1 MVNPGDVVV
10 LVIPIDSS
18 APKGRIILPQQMVL
32 RDLLDAHAAA
42 LACQPGELAGLLGSL
57 ARPPKLVVTDSQ
69 VFSQVAAIV
78 PPEVPLTSFSVLM
91 ARRKGQLSLLI
102 EGANALGGL
111 TGESRVLVCE
121 GCTHHRQCEDI
132 GTVKMPAWIKAFC
145 GAEPQFEFVSG
156 KEFPDSLEGYDL
168 VVHCGGCM
176 LNGREMRYRLDKARA
191 YGVPGRLRLQVRR
204 LRVWFWCGRPCQP
217 FRGFAGSRG
226 WLRVSRGTVA
236 IGICLTEPRI
246 IWGKGRI

>member
-1 MVNPGDVVV
+1 
-10 LVIPIDSS
+10 
-18 APKGRIILPQQMVL
+18 MVL

-57 ARPPKLVVTDSQ
+57 AKPPKLVVTDSQ

-78 PPEVPLTSFSVLM
+78 PPEVPLTSFPILM

-168 VVHCGGCM
+168 VVHCGGGGACSTA
-176 LNGREMRYRLDKARA
+176 GRWDTAWTRRGRAACLDGCGYGFGGCGFGFGAGVLASHFGDLRVRGAGRA
-191 YGVPGRLRLQVRR
+191 YLGVQ
-204 LRVWFWCGRPCQP
+204 
-217 FRGFAGSRG
+217 
-226 WLRVSRGTVA
+226 
-236 IGICLTEPRI
+236 
-246 IWGKGRI
+246 